1 MDRKSP
7 DIWYQSSITGQNIYA
22 VTIAGGKETIR
33 HFCEVEPLPGLRTKC
48 GVEIADSAD
57 SDIDRTCQKCASIVC
72 AEKMEPR
79 EVVEEAPAET
89 MTERLTA
96 AFRVAADWVRK

>member
-7 DIWYQSSITGQNIYA
+7 DIWYQSRITGQNIYA
-22 VTIAGGKETIR
+22 VTIAAKETVR

-48 GVEIADSAD
+48 GVEIMDSID
-57 SDIDRTCQKCASIVC
+57 SDIDRTCPKCAAIVC

-79 EVVEEAPAET
+79 EVAEEAET
-89 MTERLTA
+89 MTEKLTA